1 MGILNQARAS
11 VIQRGYEYY
20 KDKKVINFR
29 KESDTVFYG
38 SVKGATTYDVKIDI
52 NHTVKNTYCNC
63 PFAKDNR
70 KICKH
75 MVALYFTAFP
85 NEAEQYIENIAEQER
100 IEEER
105 FKEMYGYL
113 YNEVYDEDFEYY
125 EDDEEINDY
134 VMYEIVSS
142 FVNNLT
148 LPELR
153 FRLIEALIKLYG
165 KDFPNIFS
173 SI

>member
-29 KESDTVFYG
+29 EESDTVFYG
-38 SVKGATTYDVKIDI
+38 SVKGTTTYDVKIDI

-105 FKEMYGYL
+105 FNEVYGYL
-113 YNEVYDEDFEYY
+113 YDEDFEYN
-125 EDDEEINDY
+125 EDDEEISDY
-134 VMYEIVSS
+134 VMYEVVSDY
-142 FVNNLT
+142 VNNLT
-148 LPELR
+148 VPELR

-165 KDFPNIFS
+165 KDFP
-173 SI
+173 

>member
-1 MGILNQARAS
+1 MDFVAAGIVLGFS
-11 VIQRGYEYY
+11 IYEYY

-38 SVKGATTYDVKIDI
+38 SVKGTTTYDVKIDI

-85 NEAEQYIENIAEQER
+85 NEAEQYIENKTVMKNKIK
-100 IEEER
+100 I
-105 FKEMYGYL
+105 YNLSLNNCL
-113 YNEVYDEDFEYY
+113 YISCF
-125 EDDEEINDY
+125 
-134 VMYEIVSS
+134 
-142 FVNNLT
+142 L
-148 LPELR
+148 
-153 FRLIEALIKLYG
+153 LISL
-165 KDFPNIFS
+165 
-173 SI
+173 SIQ

>member
-1 MGILNQARAS
+1 
-11 VIQRGYEYY
+11 
-20 KDKKVINFR
+20 
-29 KESDTVFYG
+29 
-38 SVKGATTYDVKIDI
+38 
-52 NHTVKNTYCNC
+52 
-63 PFAKDNR
+63 
-70 KICKH
+70 
-75 MVALYFTAFP
+75 MVALYFTVFP

-100 IEEER
+100 IKEER

-113 YNEVYDEDFEYY
+113 YDEDFEYY
-125 EDDEEINDY
+125 EDDEEINNY

-148 LPELR
+148 VPELR

>member
-1 MGILNQARAS
+1 
-11 VIQRGYEYY
+11 
-20 KDKKVINFR
+20 
-29 KESDTVFYG
+29 
-38 SVKGATTYDVKIDI
+38 
-52 NHTVKNTYCNC
+52 
-63 PFAKDNR
+63 
-70 KICKH
+70 

-100 IEEER
+100 IKEER

-113 YNEVYDEDFEYY
+113 YDEDFEYY

-165 KDFPNIFS
+165 NDFPNIFS

>member
-11 VIQRGYEYY
+11 VIWRGYEYY

-29 KESDTVFYG
+29 KESDSVFYG
-38 SVKGATTYDVKIDI
+38 SVKGTTTYDVKIDI

-85 NEAEQYIENIAEQER
+85 NEAERYIKNVEEER
-100 IEEER
+100 IEEEI
-105 FKEMYGYL
+105 FNEMYGYP
-113 YNEVYDEDFEYY
+113 DEDFEDY
-125 EDDEEINDY
+125 EDNEEIKDSFIYEVNSDY
-134 VMYEIVSS
+134 LNQLSVS
-142 FVNNLT
+142 
-148 LPELR
+148 ELR
-153 FRLIEALIKLYG
+153 SKLIDALIELYG
-165 KDFPNIFS
+165 KDFP
-173 SI
+173 

>member
-38 SVKGATTYDVKIDI
+38 SVKGTATYDVKIDI

-85 NEAEQYIENIAEQER
+85 NEAEQYIKNIED
-100 IEEER
+100 EEKLEKER
-105 FKEMYGYL
+105 FKEMYGYWD
-113 YNEVYDEDFEYY
+113 DEDFEDYEDY

-134 VMYEIVSS
+134 VMYEVVSNY
-142 FVNNLT
+142 VNNLT
-148 LPELR
+148 VPELR
-153 FRLIEALIKLYG
+153 SILIDALIKLYG
-165 KDFPNIFS
+165 KDFP
-173 SI
+173 

>member
-38 SVKGATTYDVKIDI
+38 SVKGTTTYDVKIDI

-85 NEAEQYIENIAEQER
+85 NEAEQYIEKYCRTRKN
-100 IEEER
+100 
-105 FKEMYGYL
+105 
-113 YNEVYDEDFEYY
+113 
-125 EDDEEINDY
+125 
-134 VMYEIVSS
+134 
-142 FVNNLT
+142 
-148 LPELR
+148 
-153 FRLIEALIKLYG
+153 
-165 KDFPNIFS
+165 
-173 SI
+173 

>member
-38 SVKGATTYDVKIDI
+38 SVKGITTYDVKIDI

-105 FKEMYGYL
+105 FNEMYGYL
-113 YNEVYDEDFEYY
+113 YDEDFEYN
-125 EDDEEINDY
+125 EDDEEISDY
-134 VMYEIVSS
+134 VMYEVVSDY
-142 FVNNLT
+142 VNNLT
-148 LPELR
+148 VPELR

-165 KDFPNIFS
+165 KDFP
-173 SI
+173 

>member
-38 SVKGATTYDVKIDI
+38 SVKGTTTYDVKIDI

-100 IEEER
+100 
-105 FKEMYGYL
+105 FNEMYGYL
-113 YNEVYDEDFEYY
+113 YDEDFEYN
-125 EDDEEINDY
+125 EDDEEISDY
-134 VMYEIVSS
+134 VMYEVVSDY
-142 FVNNLT
+142 VNNLT
-148 LPELR
+148 VPELR

-165 KDFPNIFS
+165 KDFP
-173 SI
+173 